1 MNRKDESYN
10 DALSR
15 IYAYKKDRKGQNSL
29 EITFQVTEACNLN
42 CKYCYQGEKT
52 PKVMTL
58 EVAKKFIDVVFRE
71 YKDKKMAIILEFI
84 GGEPLLQADL
94 ISDIVDYWDYKCV
107 MENLDWGKFTR
118 FSICSNGVDYFKE
131 ASQKLINKLQSCLSF
146 TVSIDGNKELH
157 DSARVHADGRG
168 SYDEAIAAA
177 HDYENR
183 TNRQLGSKMTIAPSN
198 LIFLYPALK
207 HYLDS
212 GAEVIHANCVYEN
225 VWKIED
231 AQFFYKELKRLADY
245 KLEHYPEVE
254 LSLFDERHFHQLDPN
269 ETSCWCGG
277 RGSMLACSP
286 DGVLYPC
293 LRYMP
298 SSVGQD
304 RDDYITFGDVDRGI
318 DWDFVESIQN
328 ITRRDTMDDECF
340 WCPIGSGCGECA
352 ALSWQES
359 GSLTSRSKNICM
371 MHQARALA
379 NVYYWNKYYKMKN
392 MNCVLP
398 NNVTKEWALKI
409 IDQEEL
415 DMLNS
420 LC

>member
-1 MNRKDESYN
+1 
-10 DALSR
+10 
-15 IYAYKKDRKGQNSL
+15 
-29 EITFQVTEACNLN
+29 
-42 CKYCYQGEKT
+42 
-52 PKVMTL
+52 
-58 EVAKKFIDVVFRE
+58 
-71 YKDKKMAIILEFI
+71 
-84 GGEPLLQADL
+84 
-94 ISDIVDYWDYKCV
+94 

-245 KLEHYPEVE
+245 KLEYYP
-254 LSLFDERHFHQLDPN
+254 
-269 ETSCWCGG
+269 
-277 RGSMLACSP
+277 
-286 DGVLYPC
+286 
-293 LRYMP
+293 
-298 SSVGQD
+298 
-304 RDDYITFGDVDRGI
+304 
-318 DWDFVESIQN
+318 
-328 ITRRDTMDDECF
+328 
-340 WCPIGSGCGECA
+340 
-352 ALSWQES
+352 
-359 GSLTSRSKNICM
+359 
-371 MHQARALA
+371 
-379 NVYYWNKYYKMKN
+379 
-392 MNCVLP
+392 
-398 NNVTKEWALKI
+398 
-409 IDQEEL
+409 
-415 DMLNS
+415 
-420 LC
+420 

>member
-15 IYAYKKDRKGQNSL
+15 IYAYKKDGKDQNSL

-183 TNRQLGSKMTIAPSN
+183 TNHRLGSKMTIAPSN

-245 KLEHYPEVE
+245 KLEYYPEVE

-269 ETSCWCGG
+269 ET
-277 RGSMLACSP
+277 
-286 DGVLYPC
+286 
-293 LRYMP
+293 
-298 SSVGQD
+298 
-304 RDDYITFGDVDRGI
+304 
-318 DWDFVESIQN
+318 
-328 ITRRDTMDDECF
+328 
-340 WCPIGSGCGECA
+340 
-352 ALSWQES
+352 
-359 GSLTSRSKNICM
+359 
-371 MHQARALA
+371 
-379 NVYYWNKYYKMKN
+379 
-392 MNCVLP
+392 NC
-398 NNVTKEWALKI
+398 
-409 IDQEEL
+409 
-415 DMLNS
+415 
-420 LC
+420 